1 MRELPEKE
9 TLTVE
14 FKSDIKRG
22 AEGYSDD
29 ELVDE
34 IVGMANTAGGFLYLG
49 VEDDGT
55 VTGLI
60 PKHKDAIGA
69 AAMIANKTVPALSV
83 RTEVLEVTDKEILS
97 IEVPESRVIVASTSG
112 KILRRKLK
120 ADGTPENIPMY
131 PYEITS
137 RLSDLSLLDFSAQPM
152 MDASIDDIDP
162 NQMVRLREAIQNN
175 NGDRALLELTDEEI
189 EKALHFVVEKDNKL
203 VPTVTGIVVVGRES
217 SIRKL
222 MPTVRADFQVLQGTE
237 VMINQSY
244 TKPVV
249 EMAGLF
255 EEYLKPWNPE
265 QEMEYGLFR
274 IPVPAFSPRA
284 FREALMNAV
293 AHRDYS
299 MMGRIR
305 VEISEEGMTI
315 SNPGGF
321 IEGVNIDNL
330 ISAEPHGRNQVLSDA
345 LKRIGL
351 AEKTGRGID
360 RIYEGSIAYGRQWPD
375 YTDSTSNRVILFI
388 PRGKADIPFAK
399 MIADYQNLKGRPL
412 SINYLLV
419 LSALKYEKRM
429 DIQRIVEVTHI
440 GRGKVLLI
448 LEDLH
453 EDGLIEE
460 YGSGPSRT
468 FTLGTQFY
476 RQAGRK
482 KEYVRQTGIDKIR
495 FEEMILKLAEAQDGT
510 ITKADVVELLHLENH
525 QAYSLI
531 TKLVKDGKLK
541 KITGGRYAKYRLQ

>member
-22 AEGYSDD
+22 TEGYSDD

-69 AAMIANKTVPALSV
+69 AAMIANKTVPSLSV
-83 RTEVLEVTDKEILS
+83 RTEVLEVADKEILS
-97 IEVPESRVIVASTSG
+97 IEVPESRVIVASISG
-112 KILRRKLK
+112 KKLRRKLK

-203 VPTVTGIVVVGRES
+203 VPTVTGVVVVGRES

-244 TKPVV
+244 TKPVA
-249 EMAGLF
+249 EMAELS
-255 EEYLKPWNPE
+255 LVPE
-265 QEMEYGLFR
+265 KKYC
-274 IPVPAFSPRA
+274 
-284 FREALMNAV
+284 
-293 AHRDYS
+293 YS
-299 MMGRIR
+299 
-305 VEISEEGMTI
+305 
-315 SNPGGF
+315 
-321 IEGVNIDNL
+321 
-330 ISAEPHGRNQVLSDA
+330 A
-345 LKRIGL
+345 
-351 AEKTGRGID
+351 
-360 RIYEGSIAYGRQWPD
+360 
-375 YTDSTSNRVILFI
+375 TDSLSSFFRVSGYSIPNALYASFI
-388 PRGKADIPFAK
+388 FWF
-399 MIADYQNLKGRPL
+399 
-412 SINYLLV
+412 
-419 LSALKYEKRM
+419 
-429 DIQRIVEVTHI
+429 
-440 GRGKVLLI
+440 
-448 LEDLH
+448 
-453 EDGLIEE
+453 
-460 YGSGPSRT
+460 GS
-468 FTLGTQFY
+468 
-476 RQAGRK
+476 
-482 KEYVRQTGIDKIR
+482 VV
-495 FEEMILKLAEAQDGT
+495 T
-510 ITKADVVELLHLENH
+510 IT
-525 QAYSLI
+525 SS
-531 TKLVKDGKLK
+531 
-541 KITGGRYAKYRLQ
+541 